1 MFTCS
6 SNMILRRLRKLTG
19 SSTSPPACTSGSST
33 SHPACTSGS
42 SSSPP
47 ACTSGSSTSPPACT
61 SEVLAELSVLM
72 RSHSLSRVAASVWT
86 SINVQV
92 QRTVNTLLQKCS
104 ESLHKKLS
112 QIIICQGITIE
123 ILFYCILVSATGG
136 ISVIF
141 RGSGSEKNYTVLH
154 WDFCFTAKSCQ
165 KFGTYRILSKAI
177 FLSSAV

>member
-1 MFTCS
+1 MWTICCLLSWLRGSIAVGRGPICVHS

-33 SHPACTSGS
+33 SH
-42 SSSPP
+42 
-47 ACTSGSSTSPPACT
+47 PACT

-92 QRTVNTLLQKCS
+92 QRTVNTLFQKCS

-123 ILFYCILVSATGG
+123 ILFYCILVSATG

-141 RGSGSEKNYTVLH
+141 RGSGSEKNDSVLH

-165 KFGTYRILSKAI
+165 KFGTYRILSKEI